1 MLSRNF
7 LIAAAAAALAATP
20 VLAQQSPKPTQ
31 TVAAMSR
38 DTTHA
43 AKRTAHRAM
52 KTRSAKAATMAK
64 PATPATPAA
73 VTGTTAK
80 PAEPA
85 TPASPSVKA
94 ARQTTPVKHKVSK
107 RSVKKSKKP
116 TADSTK
122 KS

>member
-31 TVAAMSR
+31 TVAAVSR

-52 KTRSAKAATMAK
+52 KTRSAKAATM
-64 PATPATPAA
+64 ATPATPAA